1 MSTIGGVIALL
12 IPWSHAMTD
21 SDPFPKR
28 DARNRRSRLEIRTV
42 LALVALVIVG
52 GGIWVALNGSPN
64 ADRRAIDSGNAAGG
78 SLFNNT
84 DPAPQ
89 R

>member
-1 MSTIGGVIALL
+1 
-12 IPWSHAMTD
+12 MTD

-28 DARNRRSRLEIRTV
+28 DARNRRSRVEIRTV
-42 LALVALVIVG
+42 LILVGLVIVG
-52 GGIWVALNGSPN
+52 GAIWVALNGSPN
-64 ADRRAIDSGNAAGG
+64 ADRREIDSSDSAAG
-78 SLFNNT
+78 SMFNNT